1 MPAQPKKF
9 NAVRATRVSLL
20 MALSLSVG
28 IGTTLYAPLL
38 HSKASKSSV
47 RQAVGAAGT
56 GSALPTTARQLD
68 QVPDARPTV
77 VSSPPVLRVAPTQA
91 LSPVPAVQQ
100 ESASVPAPD
109 QPVLR
114 EDTEDGAGDMETG
127 AVSTVR
133 LVKVAQRTSGI
144 KRVTTN
150 RAAAPRLSGRITPA
164 GVAPSR
170 SQARPTATVPR
181 LVVPQIVRR
190 PAAPVIATTSA
201 S

>member
-9 NAVRATRVSLL
+9 NTVRATRVSLL

-38 HSKASKSSV
+38 HSRASKTSV
-47 RQAVGAAGT
+47 RQAVGAAEQVSVLSTPSRQQDQDPGAHPP
-56 GSALPTTARQLD
+56 AL
-68 QVPDARPTV
+68 
-77 VSSPPVLRVAPTQA
+77 SPFPVLRATPPP
-91 LSPVPAVQQ
+91 SPGNTSAVQQ
-100 ESASVPAPD
+100 KSASIPAPD
-109 QPVLR
+109 RPVPR
-114 EDTEDGAGDMETG
+114 DDTKQGEGDMETG

-133 LVKVAQRTSGI
+133 LVKVAQRTSGV

-150 RAAAPRLSGRITPA
+150 RAAAPRLSSRITPA
-164 GVAPSR
+164 GVTPSR
-170 SQARPTATVPR
+170 FQARPTATMPH
-181 LVVPQIVRR
+181 LVVPRIVRR

>member
-1 MPAQPKKF
+1 MSTQPKKF
-9 NAVRATRVSLL
+9 SAIHATRLTLL

-38 HSKASKSSV
+38 HSRASKTSG
-47 RQAVGAAGT
+47 RQAVGAVEQVSVLST
-56 GSALPTTARQLD
+56 PSRQQD
-68 QVPDARPTV
+68 QDPGAH
-77 VSSPPVLRVAPTQA
+77 PPA
-91 LSPVPAVQQ
+91 LSPFPGLRATPPQ
-100 ESASVPAPD
+100 ESASIPAPD
-109 QPVLR
+109 RPVQR
-114 EDTEDGAGDMETG
+114 EDTEDGAGVTETG

-150 RAAAPRLSGRITPA
+150 RAAVPRLSSQITPA
-164 GVAPSR
+164 GVTPSR
-170 SQARPTATVPR
+170 FQARPTATVPH
-181 LVVPQIVRR
+181 LVVPRIVRR